1 MTVQALIQPAF
12 AVFAVAVKDDENVA
26 RKKLTWSC
34 AREASRQNHRMSA
47 FQRGGEGLREKVHL
61 SPQTMKSRAKTSRF
75 SRAVL
80 WWGPLGDL
88 QLCIQEHR
96 AVEIV
101 LGLVA
106 EIGEVLGQSW
116 REINCVG
123 EDAVAARG
131 SRPVSRANA
140 YSVDAGVAV
149 AVGRGGALR
158 LRGGRAAV
166 QRRRG
171 SRFCDFK

>member
-61 SPQTMKSRAKTSRF
+61 SPQTMKSRAKTPRF
-75 SRAVL
+75 SRAIFNRR
-80 WWGPLGDL
+80 PLRGL
-88 QLCIQEHR
+88 QLSVQLHG
-96 AVEIV
+96 AVEVV

-106 EIGEVLGQSW
+106 VIGEGTGKNW
-116 REINCVG
+116 R
-123 EDAVAARG
+123 
-131 SRPVSRANA
+131 
-140 YSVDAGVAV
+140 
-149 AVGRGGALR
+149 
-158 LRGGRAAV
+158 
-166 QRRRG
+166 
-171 SRFCDFK
+171 